1 MRKYCTW
8 PIVTVTAEGF
18 RETKENRKVKY
29 QEGADQTM
37 KRRHQL
43 GRSIRRL
50 LILILLIAV
59 SVGAFYGFR
68 GYRMYRG
75 AIEQM
80 SVEERVEQIRAREH
94 FTRYSELTDFYI
106 DAVISVEDH
115 RFKEHM
121 GLDLI
126 AICRAVW
133 IDLKTMSFREGGS
146 TITQQLAKNM
156 LFTQEKTIERKAAE
170 VFAVLDIEA
179 EYSKE
184 EIFELYVNTAS
195 FGEGYYGI
203 YDASKGYFEKE
214 PLELTDYESAVMAGV
229 PNAPS
234 VYAPGAD
241 RELAAQRTAQVLR
254 SMVRNNVITQAQMD
268 GML

>member
-1 MRKYCTW
+1 MKLTMRF
-8 PIVTVTAEGF
+8 F
-18 RETKENRKVKY
+18 RK
-29 QEGADQTM
+29 
-37 KRRHQL
+37 L
-43 GRSIRRL
+43 FLRL
-50 LILILLIAV
+50 SAVLLLLVLAV
-59 SVGAFYGFR
+59 VGFYGVK
-68 GYRMYRG
+68 GYVMYRD
-75 AIEQM
+75 AVNEKTI
-80 SVEERVEQIRAREH
+80 EERVEEVRGRESFTAYSDLPDFYVSAVVSAEDRRFAQHFGIDPIAVGRAIWNDIRA
-94 FTRYSELTDFYI
+94 
-106 DAVISVEDH
+106 
-115 RFKEHM
+115 
-121 GLDLI
+121 
-126 AICRAVW
+126 
-133 IDLKTMSFREGGS
+133 MSFVEGGS

>member
-1 MRKYCTW
+1 
-8 PIVTVTAEGF
+8 
-18 RETKENRKVKY
+18 
-29 QEGADQTM
+29 M
-37 KRRHQL
+37 KRRHPV
-43 GRSIRRL
+43 RRMLCVL
-50 LILILLIAV
+50 LILMV
-59 SVGAFYGFR
+59 CTVMSVGIFYGVK
-68 GYRMYRG
+68 GYQMYQD
-75 AIEQM
+75 AISLMPLNDRIEEIQEQ
-80 SVEERVEQIRAREH
+80 EH
-94 FTRYSELTDFYI
+94 FTRYSEMTDFYI
-106 DAVISVEDH
+106 NAVISVEDR
-115 RFKEHM
+115 RFREHK
-121 GLDLI
+121 GIDPI
-126 AICRAVW
+126 AVCRAVW
-133 IDLKTMSFREGGS
+133 VDVRSMSFKEGGS
-146 TITQQLAKNM
+146 TITQQLAKNL
-156 LFTQEKTIERKAAE
+156 LFTQEKSIERKAAE
-170 VFAVLDIEA
+170 VFAVMDIES

-203 YDASKGYFEKE
+203 YDASMGYFEKE

>member
-1 MRKYCTW
+1 MCIADCNSNSSR
-8 PIVTVTAEGF
+8 I
-18 RETKENRKVKY
+18 RETKENRKIKR

-37 KRRHQL
+37 KRRHPV
-43 GRSIRRL
+43 GKSIRRL
-50 LILILLIAV
+50 LIIILLIVV
-59 SVGAFYGFR
+59 SVGAFYGIK
-68 GYRMYRG
+68 GYGMYQD

-80 SVEERVEQIRAREH
+80 SVKERVEQIRAREH
-94 FTRYSELTDFYI
+94 FTEYSEMTDFYI
-106 DAVISVEDH
+106 DAVISVEDR
-115 RFKEHM
+115 RFRDHM
-121 GLDLI
+121 GLDPI
-126 AICRAVW
+126 AICRAMW
-133 IDLKTMSFREGGS
+133 IDLKSMSFKEGGS

-170 VFAVLDIEA
+170 VFAVMDIEA

-203 YDASKGYFEKE
+203 YDASMGYFEKE
-214 PLELTDYESAVMAGV
+214 PSMLTDYESAVMAGV

-234 VYAPGAD
+234 VYAPGGD
-241 RELAAQRTAQVLR
+241 SELAAQRTAQVLR
-254 SMVRNNVITQAQMD
+254 SMVRNKVITQAQMD

>member
-1 MRKYCTW
+1 
-8 PIVTVTAEGF
+8 
-18 RETKENRKVKY
+18 
-29 QEGADQTM
+29 M

-68 GYRMYRG
+68 GYRMYRD

-156 LFTQEKTIERKAAE
+156 LFTQEKTI
-170 VFAVLDIEA
+170 
-179 EYSKE
+179 
-184 EIFELYVNTAS
+184 
-195 FGEGYYGI
+195 
-203 YDASKGYFEKE
+203 
-214 PLELTDYESAVMAGV
+214 
-229 PNAPS
+229 
-234 VYAPGAD
+234 
-241 RELAAQRTAQVLR
+241 
-254 SMVRNNVITQAQMD
+254 
-268 GML
+268 